1 VHFSAEEYA
10 ARIEKVSRGMADRG
24 LDVLIAFANSAIP
37 GHVRYLAGFEPR
49 LGVHTSAIFAMAP
62 ASTDLYLLLT
72 NAFWETYQEDSW
84 VQNVVITP
92 DYGLEL
98 VKWLPPPTRR
108 IGLAGYDA
116 FPTPVYI
123 ALREAFAG
131 AEVTDASDIVLAA
144 RAVKSPAEVETI
156 RHVAHIAN
164 QGAQACL
171 DAVAPGRT
179 EREIL
184 VEVECVL
191 KSAGSDELAFGTQV
205 YSGPR
210 TALGISMP
218 SDRRIEPGDVV
229 QVDCGPTYH
238 GYQGDISRCTT
249 AGMISAEVRRILDV
263 TAEMYWR
270 CVETI
275 RPGVRCSDVA
285 NAGIEVARRRGCEEY
300 LYRSPNHE
308 SGYMGHSIGCRA
320 NEPPELSV
328 DNDLVIQENMMFVIE
343 PILGVPGLAG
353 AKLED
358 VVWVTADGVEHF
370 AVADLEPWKR

>member
-1 VHFSAEEYA
+1 MHFMAEEYA
-10 ARIEKVSRGMADRG
+10 ARVKNVSQGMADRG
-24 LDVLIAFANSAIP
+24 LDALIAFANSAMP

-49 LGVHTSAIFAMAP
+49 LGVHTSATFAMAP
-62 ASTDLYLLLT
+62 GAAAPYLLLT
-72 NAFWETYQEDSW
+72 NAFWESYQEDSW

-98 VKWLPPPTRR
+98 VKWLPRSTRR
-108 IGLAGYDA
+108 IGLAGYEP
-116 FPTPVYI
+116 FPAPVYI
-123 ALREAFAG
+123 ALREAFPD
-131 AEVTDASDIVLAA
+131 AEIIDASDIVLAA
-144 RAVKSPAEVETI
+144 RAIKSLAEVETI

-164 QGAQACL
+164 QGAQAFL

-184 VEVECVL
+184 VEVERAL
-191 KSAGSDELAFGTQV
+191 KSAGSNELAFGTQL

-218 SDRRIEPGDVV
+218 TDRRVGSGDVV

-238 GYQGDISRCTT
+238 GYQGDISRCT
-249 AGMISAEVRRILDV
+249 AVGRISDKVRRILDV

-275 RPGVRCSDVA
+275 RPGVRCSDVT
-285 NAGIEVARRRGCEEY
+285 NAAIEVARRRGLEEY

-308 SGYMGHSIGCRA
+308 SGYMGHGTGCRA
-320 NEPPELSV
+320 NEPPELSA
-328 DNDLVIQENMMFVIE
+328 DNDLVIQENMVFVLE
-343 PILGVPGLAG
+343 PILGVPGVAG

-370 AVADLEPWKR
+370 AEADLEPWKC